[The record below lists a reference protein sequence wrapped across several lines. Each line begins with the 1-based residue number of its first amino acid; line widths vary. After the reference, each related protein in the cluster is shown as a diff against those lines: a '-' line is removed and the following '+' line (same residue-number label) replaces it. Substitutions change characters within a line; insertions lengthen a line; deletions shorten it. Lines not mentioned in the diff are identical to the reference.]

1 MTVATD
7 MCFLTYETGP
17 NSNRVN
23 TSIPVTCTS
32 TSNLTTLIVSLPGT
46 SATNYPNSNS
56 QAYQL
61 VVYGI
66 SILGS
71 SISQSI
77 TLTLRDN
84 SGSYIIET
92 GTRLLT
98 TTVANPLNIAINQI
112 TYQYNNPIVKSSI
125 FVIFTLPRNL
135 YLDETLVIIMGK
147 DLSDSNTIV
156 QKLNIVLFDSS
167 GNKI

>member
-1 MTVATD
+1 M
-7 MCFLTYETGP
+7 
-17 NSNRVN
+17 
-23 TSIPVTCTS
+23 
-32 TSNLTTLIVSLPGT
+32 
-46 SATNYPNSNS
+46 
-56 QAYQL
+56 
-61 VVYGI
+61 VYGVGI
-66 SILGS
+66 TAS

>member
-1 MTVATD
+1 

-46 SATNYPNSNS
+46 SAMNYPNSNS

-77 TLTLRDN
+77 NLTLRDK
-84 SGSYIIET
+84 SGGYII
-92 GTRLLT
+92 
-98 TTVANPLNIAINQI
+98 
-112 TYQYNNPIVKSSI
+112 
-125 FVIFTLPRNL
+125 
-135 YLDETLVIIMGK
+135 
-147 DLSDSNTIV
+147 
-156 QKLNIVLFDSS
+156 
-167 GNKI
+167 